1 MQDFHPLEA
10 HDDRCASYIESEMSA
25 QHPVKVHEHV
35 AKRVHVLLQRAGI
48 PYEIEQQVCTSCAQ
62 IIDER
67 PVKRAA
73 A

>member
-1 MQDFHPLEA
+1 MNTK
-10 HDDRCASYIESEMSA
+10 
-25 QHPVKVHEHV
+25 HPVKVHEHV

-48 PYEIEQQVCTSCAQ
+48 PYEMEQQVCEACRRVL
-62 IIDER
+62 DEK